1 MQREWVLITGA
12 SAGIGK
18 EFASIFASEG
28 YNLVLI
34 ARDKVR
40 LEELAQEMKTKHNVE
55 AKVLVKD
62 LRAPAVAAE
71 IFDELQREQIQIC
84 VLVNNAGFGWGGP
97 FAQGDLPRYVE
108 MIQVNI
114 TALVELTHLFLKPMV
129 ARGEGRI
136 LNVASTAA
144 FQPGPLMAVYYA
156 SKAFVFS
163 FSYALANELA
173 GSGVA
178 VTTLCPGPTRS
189 EFHARAN
196 TVRSE
201 RVTRKWMMDAHEVAE
216 LGYLGL
222 IPGKRVVIPGFL
234 NKLGSFLGKC
244 LPPRI
249 TASAARKVMEG

>member
-18 EFASIFASEG
+18 EFASIFASQG
-28 YNLVLI
+28 YNLVLL

-40 LEELAQEMKTKHNVE
+40 LTELAQELKTKHGIE
-55 AKVLVKD
+55 AKVLAKD
-62 LRAPAVAAE
+62 LGAPAAATE
-71 IFDELQREQIQIC
+71 IFEELQREQIPIHI
-84 VLVNNAGFGWGGP
+84 LVNNAGFGWGGP
-97 FAQGDLPRYVE
+97 FAQNDLPRYVE

-114 TALVELTHLFLKPMV
+114 TALVQLTHLFLKPMQ
-129 ARGEGRI
+129 ARGAGRI
-136 LNVASTAA
+136 LNIASTAA
-144 FQPGPLMAVYYA
+144 FQPGPLMAIYYA
-156 SKAFVFS
+156 SKSFVFS

-173 GSGVA
+173 GSGVT

-201 RVTRKWMMDAHEVAE
+201 RVIRKWMMDARAVAE

-222 IPGKRVVIPGFL
+222 IRGKRVVIPGFL
-234 NKLGSFLGKC
+234 NKLGSLLGKC